1 MATATSTDL
10 RRRLRA
16 LGMRRARQGEAEARL
31 TEDIRDALAEADGQ
45 ISVSEQANLLRL
57 HRTTLYRVYK

>member
-31 TEDIRDALAEADGQ
+31 TEDIRHALAEADGQ

>member
-1 MATATSTDL
+1 MATAGSTDV

-16 LGMRRARQGEAEARL
+16 LGVRRARQEEAEARL
-31 TEDIRDALAEADGQ
+31 IEDIRNALADADGQ
-45 ISVSEQANLLRL
+45 ISVSEQANLLKL